1 MCISTGDVVCD
12 TTVTDHHCIACDYTN
27 TFRAIELTPSETMN
41 GFYDSD
47 GIRYTY
53 RIYMYVNIKILV
65 SKLTCTCTYHWMML
79 YQFQL
84 K

>member
-41 GFYDSD
+41 GFYDSN

-53 RIYMYVNIKILV
+53 RIYVNIKILV

>member
-12 TTVTDHHCIACDYTN
+12 TTVTDQYCIACDYTA
-27 TFRAIELTPSETMN
+27 TFRAIELTPSEIMN

-53 RIYMYVNIKILV
+53 GIYVNIKILV
-65 SKLTCTCTYHWMML
+65 SMKVECTCTYHWMT